1 MGTFKVRI
9 IPKNIVRE
17 VNIPG
22 RSEIKVYELL
32 KALNFVVEEVVVTRG
47 GSEILTEYDTVREGD
62 DIIVFL
68 APSGG

>member
-1 MGTFKVRI
+1 MGIFKVRI

-32 KALNFVVEEVVVTRG
+32 KALNYVVEEVVVTRG

-62 DIIVFL
+62 DIVVFL

>member
-1 MGTFKVRI
+1 MGIFKVKI

-22 RSEIKVYELL
+22 KSEIKVYELL
-32 KALNFVVEEVVVTRG
+32 KALNFVVEEAVVTRS
-47 GSEILTEYDTVREGD
+47 GSEVLTEYDTIREGD
-62 DIIVFL
+62 NIVVFL

>member
-1 MGTFKVRI
+1 MGIFKVKI

-32 KALNFVVEEVVVTRG
+32 EALNFVVEEVVVTRG

-62 DIIVFL
+62 DIVVFL